1 MNEIKPENFDHTCYI
16 VGGGTSMK
24 SFDWS
29 LLNGKFVIAINN
41 AYTKLPDA
49 QILYCTDPPWIKDH
63 EKDLVNFTGLIYQ
76 GALNLSN
83 PPKMDIVDKQWHL
96 TGPHGLETLPGCLR
110 HGSNSTYAALNMAA
124 VHLGFKKIYLIG
136 IDMKWGIRKNK
147 TTSHWHSETRPHKRV
162 DGEAVYNKMRAAY
175 NTIKQPLL
183 DMGVKVINV
192 NTPEKTDLDVF
203 PIMSVDEV
211 FGLNEP
217 SKEKT
222 IEKGD
227 HVLTLT

>member
-1 MNEIKPENFDHTCYI
+1 MSTDDIKPENFDYTCYI

-24 SFDWS
+24 NFDWS
-29 LLNGKFVIAINN
+29 LLDDENKFVIAINN
-41 AYTKLPDA
+41 AYTKLPNA
-49 QILYCTDPPWIKDH
+49 QILYCTDPPWIKEH
-63 EKDLVNFTGLIYQ
+63 ENDLATFTGLIYQ

-83 PPKMDIVDKQWHL
+83 PPKMEIVDKQWHL
-96 TGPHGLETLPGCLR
+96 TGPHGLEKLPGCLR

-136 IDMKWGIRKNK
+136 IDMKWGISRNK
-147 TTSHWHSETRPHKRV
+147 TTSHWHSDIRPHKRV

-183 DMGVKVINV
+183 DMGIKVFNV

-203 PIMSVDEV
+203 PIVPVDQV
-211 FGLNEP
+211 FG
-217 SKEKT
+217 KKI